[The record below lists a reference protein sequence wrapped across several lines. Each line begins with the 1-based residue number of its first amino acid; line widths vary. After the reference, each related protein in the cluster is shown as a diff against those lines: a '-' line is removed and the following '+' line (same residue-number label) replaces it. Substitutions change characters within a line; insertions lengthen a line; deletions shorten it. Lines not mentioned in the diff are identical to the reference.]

1 MVRKV
6 WKIVVGLLLVLCLAG
21 CASVQEEQSENTQ
34 SGEVVTGTEQENTES
49 VPGSSEN
56 DETEDVQVN
65 DNPRMAALT
74 AKEVVAEM
82 RIGWNLGNTMD
93 STNSGALK
101 KAPTKQWETAWG
113 NPVTSEELIDTIIG
127 QGFNVIRIP
136 VSWVDHLMIAPD
148 YEIEEKWMA
157 RVKEIVDYAYSRG
170 AYVILN
176 THHEGWYDP
185 YYDNQEAAAD
195 RLVKVWSQIA
205 EQFKDYDE
213 HLIFEGMNEPRKR
226 NTPLEWNG
234 GDQEGWDV
242 VNYLNSVFIDT
253 IRSAGGNNP
262 YRCLMIPGYA
272 ANCTVGIKHLEV
284 PADDNKIIV
293 SVHAYE
299 PYNFALNV
307 NGTGVWNHDVNAIDN
322 LMRNLEALF
331 LRNDIPVIIGEMG
344 AMHKPVEGNE
354 EERAA
359 WAEYYISKAKEYGVP
374 CVWWDNGLFE
384 GEGELF
390 GLIDRETYEWKY
402 QKVVDGLFR
411 GLE

>member
-1 MVRKV
+1 
-6 WKIVVGLLLVLCLAG
+6 
-21 CASVQEEQSENTQ
+21 
-34 SGEVVTGTEQENTES
+34 
-49 VPGSSEN
+49 
-56 DETEDVQVN
+56 
-65 DNPRMAALT
+65 
-74 AKEVVAEM
+74 
-82 RIGWNLGNTMD
+82 
-93 STNSGALK
+93 
-101 KAPTKQWETAWG
+101 
-113 NPVTSEELIDTIIG
+113 
-127 QGFNVIRIP
+127 
-136 VSWVDHLMIAPD
+136 MIAPD

-402 QKVVDGLFR
+402 QKVVDDLFR